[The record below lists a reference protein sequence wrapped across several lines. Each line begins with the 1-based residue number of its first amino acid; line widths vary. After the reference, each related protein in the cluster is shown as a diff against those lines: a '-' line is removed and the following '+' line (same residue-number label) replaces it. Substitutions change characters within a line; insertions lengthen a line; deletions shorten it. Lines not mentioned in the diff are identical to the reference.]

1 VNWPDDL
8 PEELAG
14 IAVSLAQLSA
24 VTVDR
29 EDFLSAWLADFDRW
43 LTRIES
49 DAGRAE
55 LMEVLRSRSAT
66 LGRLVRVQ
74 MADRIVIGVAEQITG
89 AGHLLVRSDESGE
102 LVKIA
107 VGDVVHATIQ
117 R

>member
-1 VNWPDDL
+1 
-8 PEELAG
+8 
-14 IAVSLAQLSA
+14 
-24 VTVDR
+24 
-29 EDFLSAWLADFDRW
+29 
-43 LTRIES
+43 
-49 DAGRAE
+49 
-55 LMEVLRSRSAT
+55 
-66 LGRLVRVQ
+66 